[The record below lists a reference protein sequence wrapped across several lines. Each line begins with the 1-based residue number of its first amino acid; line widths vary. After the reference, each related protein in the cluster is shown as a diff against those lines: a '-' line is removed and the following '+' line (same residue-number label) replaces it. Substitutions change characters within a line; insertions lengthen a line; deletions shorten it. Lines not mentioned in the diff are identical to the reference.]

1 MKKIVIL
8 MVIILFILLIIIIPK
23 KKEDDVV
30 KNSISVLINDK
41 RYSLALEDN
50 NAVRLL
56 LDKLPLEFNMNE
68 LNGNEKYAY
77 MDFNLPTN
85 SYKPNNIK
93 KGDVM
98 LFGDNCL
105 VIFYKSF
112 TTNYSYTK
120 IGHIDNLDYL
130 DNSNILV
137 RFEVE

>member
-1 MKKIVIL
+1 MKKIVIFI
-8 MVIILFILLIIIIPK
+8 VIVLLILLIIIIPK
-23 KKEDDVV
+23 KKEDGAV

-41 RYSLALEDN
+41 KYSLVLEDN
-50 NAVRLL
+50 NAVRSL

-85 SYKPNNIK
+85 SYKPNNIE

-112 TTNYSYTK
+112 TTTYSYTK
-120 IGHIDNLDYL
+120 IGHINNLDDL
-130 DNSNILV
+130 DNSSILV
-137 RFEVE
+137 RFE